1 MANNK
6 NKRTN
11 PNQVNIDDVQ
21 YQPLKERGISKTKK
35 IHLDFTNVPDKPVKD
50 IKHLN
55 RYLIKNKNIKSELID
70 DDIND
75 DEDLSKDH
83 QFIENMTQLKQDIM
97 KDSIITEVKA
107 SVKNELRIEFD
118 SKFKEL
124 KKELAINYNNYIVK
138 FKDNYVKEMEEKYE
152 NSHEEVSFITSNNSL
167 QSPTPV
173 GLGNIKTSNKNMIRS
188 NLKIDFSK
196 YNLKNRLDELRFKYN
211 ITKTE
216 LSSALGVNRNTLN
229 SIINGGNISLETA
242 YRVSKIFGVSIEEIF
257 DYTNK

>member
-1 MANNK
+1 MTNNK
-6 NKRTN
+6 NQKITQKTLFDIN
-11 PNQVNIDDVQ
+11 TEKGKEEIKKNA
-21 YQPLKERGISKTKK
+21 LKYTEQW
-35 IHLDFTNVPDKPVKD
+35 
-50 IKHLN
+50 
-55 RYLIKNKNIKSELID
+55 ED

-75 DEDLSKDH
+75 DEDLSKDP
-83 QFIENMTQLKQDIM
+83 QFIENMAQLKQDIM

-124 KKELAINYNNYIVK
+124 KKELAMNYNNYIVK

-152 NSHEEVSFITSNNSL
+152 NLHDEVSFTTSNNSI
-167 QSPTPV
+167 QSPTLV
-173 GLGNIKTSNKNMIRS
+173 ELENIKIPNKNMIRS

-196 YNLKNRLDELRFKYN
+196 YNLKNRLDEFRFKYN